1 MCICL
6 KEVNAMATSSIFD
19 SIDVK
24 DRESAKRLLDA
35 LEDAVR
41 AKPEKVKMSAPVVE
55 LDRDGIKKLF
65 NR

>member
-1 MCICL
+1 
-6 KEVNAMATSSIFD
+6 MATSSIFD
-19 SIDVK
+19 SIDIR

-41 AKPEKVKMSAPVVE
+41 AKPEKVEMSKPVVE

-65 NR
+65 NRQ